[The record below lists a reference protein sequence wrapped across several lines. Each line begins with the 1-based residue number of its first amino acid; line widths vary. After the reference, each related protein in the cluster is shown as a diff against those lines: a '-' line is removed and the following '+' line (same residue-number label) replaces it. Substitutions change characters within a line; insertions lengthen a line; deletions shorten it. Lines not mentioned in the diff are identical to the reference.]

1 MWITLRFLHIWVI
14 THNSAVPWGLK
25 LLLVKYLN
33 CMLKGFLCKSKFPI
47 CYINFWDESSKV
59 FLCDLWILLICF
71 LRHFYNILLLSVIGL
86 NNVGPHFWWFQFWS
100 FKLHLIL
107 MLPRIALLHVKGVQR
122 CVTFKIK
129 IHRYWILEPQ
139 ISIPQFLIFKVSVAL
154 SHQYLVL
161 FIRSMAHL
169 ISHFPQ
175 RKNLLQIY

>member
-1 MWITLRFLHIWVI
+1 M
-14 THNSAVPWGLK
+14 SPP
-25 LLLVKYLN
+25 
-33 CMLKGFLCKSKFPI
+33 KF
-47 CYINFWDESSKV
+47 

-139 ISIPQFLIFKVSVAL
+139 ISIPQILVFKVCVAL
-154 SHQYLVL
+154 SYQCLVL
-161 FIRSMAHL
+161 FIRSMSHL
-169 ISHFPQ
+169 DWEPFHIFLKERICFKFIKFCSECFSDW
-175 RKNLLQIY
+175 L